1 MGMSKPLP
9 DQEGFSAPTFK
20 RRLGYY
26 LVGLAIG
33 LVMLGLLQKMKSD
46 AAKAREQQQQA
57 PKAP

>member
-1 MGMSKPLP
+1 MSKTLP

-46 AAKAREQQQQA
+46 AAKARLQKQQQG
-57 PKAP
+57 PNTP

>member
-1 MGMSKPLP
+1 MSKTLP
-9 DQEGFSAPTFK
+9 DQEGLSAPTFK

-46 AAKAREQQQQA
+46 AARARGQQQQA
-57 PKAP
+57 PKVP

>member
-1 MGMSKPLP
+1 MAKPLP
-9 DQEGFSAPTFK
+9 DQEGFSAPVFR

-33 LVMLGLLQKMKSD
+33 LVMLGLLQQMKSN
-46 AAKAREQQQQA
+46 AAKARQQQQQT

>member
-1 MGMSKPLP
+1 MSKTLP

-46 AAKAREQQQQA
+46 AAKARVQQQQA

>member
-1 MGMSKPLP
+1 MSKTLP

-46 AAKAREQQQQA
+46 AAKARVQQQQQA

>member
-1 MGMSKPLP
+1 MSKTLP

>member
-1 MGMSKPLP
+1 MSKTLP

-46 AAKAREQQQQA
+46 AAKARLQKQQQEA
-57 PKAP
+57 NTP